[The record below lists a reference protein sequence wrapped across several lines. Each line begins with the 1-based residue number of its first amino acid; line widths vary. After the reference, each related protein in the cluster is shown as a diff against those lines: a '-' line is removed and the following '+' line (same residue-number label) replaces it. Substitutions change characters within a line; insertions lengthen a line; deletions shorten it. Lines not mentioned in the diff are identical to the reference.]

1 MKNSMVRMIKK
12 VTAAFLAAA
21 TVMGA
26 TVAAAPTMVHA
37 ADNFNGI
44 KLEELSDHPTAG
56 MDLNTI
62 KNAYKVG
69 KNLGTNIPSG
79 TVAYIKSGATTSL
92 DMGTPHGT
100 DIVVVYRT
108 YTVTNLFGG
117 KVSKVNCKSLIDG
130 ETFDLTL
137 DNNCMSA
144 QLYEINK
151 VNNLNDAG
159 IDVDNTGLQTSFQQV
174 KGWFTSIKD
183 FIF

>member
-1 MKNSMVRMIKK
+1 M
-12 VTAAFLAAA
+12 TAAILAAV
-21 TVMGA
+21 TVMGMA
-26 TVAAAPTMVHA
+26 VAVTPTMVRA

-44 KLEELSDHPTAG
+44 NFAELPEHPTAG
-56 MDLNTI
+56 MDLNVI

-69 KNLGTNIPSG
+69 GNLGTNVESG
-79 TVAYIKSGATTSL
+79 TVAFIRSGATTSL
-92 DMGTPHGT
+92 DMGTPHGS

-144 QLYEINK
+144 QLYE
-151 VNNLNDAG
+151 LNRA
-159 IDVDNTGLQTSFQQV
+159 QTLKISFS
-174 KGWFTSIKD
+174 KI
-183 FIF
+183 